1 MMLVKAT
8 VDNEAGGHLL
18 PSGDLVAGFRVWEV
32 KDLADAT
39 AWRIRCSN
47 RRRGRAKLRSSR

>member
-8 VDNEAGGHLL
+8 VDNEAGGPLL

-32 KDLADAT
+32 KDLGEAT
-39 AWRIRCSN
+39 AWTIRYSN